1 MTQGITVP
9 PSDIEELGKSFAGP
23 LLQPGVDGYEA
34 ARLVHNGMI
43 DKRPALIAQCSGVA
57 DIQQAVYFA
66 KDKGL
71 ELSIKGGGHNVA
83 GRAVCDGGLMVDRSL
98 MKGVLVDP
106 KGRTVRA
113 QGGVN
118 WGEFN
123 RETQVYGL
131 ATTGGVVS
139 TTGIA
144 GLTLGGGLGW
154 LMGKYGLAVDNLLSV
169 QVVTADGRIVHASQ
183 NENSDLFWALR
194 GGGGNFGVAASFE
207 YQLHQVGPTITGG
220 LVVHPFDNARDV
232 LRFYRDF
239 TATLPDELCV
249 FAGLLHA
256 PDGSGHKIVALLMCH
271 CGPTGEGSAAVQ
283 PARAFGS
290 PLMDAVGPMSY
301 SEMNTLFDAGFP
313 KGALNYWKSE
323 FLRELSDDAID
334 TMVEEFSRCPS
345 PMSGI
350 LLEHFHGAATNVPTE
365 ATAFPHRDPGFNLLV
380 ISEGSQSTKRW
391 CDTAN
396 RCANRRRRCVRFVP
410 SRRTVPSAESRGGA
424 ESAHRSPGVLCRSCP
439 RPPHPRS
446 SVLPIAGSVRPSQ
459 S

>member
-1 MTQGITVP
+1 M
-9 PSDIEELGKSFAGP
+9 EELGKRFAGP
-23 LLQPGVDGYEA
+23 LLQPGAEGYEA
-34 ARLVHNGMI
+34 ARRVHNGMI
-43 DKRPALIAQCSGVA
+43 DKRPGLIAQCSGVA
-57 DIQQAVYFA
+57 DIQQAINFA
-66 KDKGL
+66 RGNSL
-71 ELSIKGGGHNVA
+71 EISIKGGGHNVA
-83 GRAVCDGGLMVDRSL
+83 GRAVCDGGLTIDLSL

-113 QGGVN
+113 QGGVT

-169 QVVTADGRIVHASQ
+169 QVVTADGEILHASQ

-220 LVVHPFDNARDV
+220 LVVHAFDKAGDV

-239 TATLPDELCV
+239 TAALPDELSV

-256 PDGSGHKIVALLMCH
+256 PDGSGNKIAAMLMCH
-271 CGPTGEGSAAVQ
+271 CGTNEEASAAVQ
-283 PARAFGS
+283 PAKEFGS
-290 PLMDAVGPMSY
+290 PLMDVVGPMPY
-301 SEMNTLFDAGFP
+301 SDMNTLFDAGFP
-313 KGALNYWKSE
+313 KGALNYWKSG

-334 TMVEEFSRCPS
+334 TAVEEFGRCPS
-345 PMSGI
+345 PMSGM
-350 LLEHFHGAATNVPTE
+350 LLEHFHGAATGVPAE
-365 ATAFPHRDPGFNLLV
+365 ATAFPHRDPGFNLVV
-380 ISEGSQSTKRW
+380 ISEWTNPSENDQNIAWAREAYDAMAPFTGSGRYVNYLGDVEEEDALAGAFGPNYARLRQVKKQY
-391 CDTAN
+391 D
-396 RCANRRRRCVRFVP
+396 P
-410 SRRTVPSAESRGGA
+410 SNLF
-424 ESAHRSPGVLCRSCP
+424 HLNQNI
-439 RPPHPRS
+439 PP
-446 SVLPIAGSVRPSQ
+446 A
-459 S
+459 